1 MSEFNTKQWWISE
14 FNAILASSNYEAIDN
29 PTVTEDNVIVVMKG
43 TTKPH
48 HIGIKPK
55 KNGFFGMWAK
65 RDFVDMLPTEFIPTE
80 IKLKGQTYHFNS
92 INNTDFALNV
102 ARALAGVPIMPMKI
116 STVSEKIRFIIEK
129 YKENFVSVDKEER
142 YKWIAAA
149 WYKQHWDIEATDFAK
164 MITVAFEKSDNLL
177 SSGMYYAYK
186 MLVEYATAKPEKVRE
201 LFRMLYDEKKSLAD
215 RYEAF
220 RNGFD
225 EYIADL
231 KVQTGKDYNHYQDLH
246 AISVYL
252 FFEYPE
258 KYFIY
263 KSTMYTKMRDRIGF
277 VELPSNQKSI
287 VKKYENHAR
296 MCELILTEVHNDAK
310 LKEMSS
316 DRLDDTCY
324 KDEQYHL
331 LAMDIA
337 YYGGVYLDDS
347 DFEKKP
353 KIVYW
358 PSPEE
363 YDPGITKEMWE
374 SVLKDSSVATSD
386 ALSMLKKMFELGGE
400 STCAHLAEVYGNTYA
415 YYNST
420 GRAFGKR
427 VKEYYN
433 CPDCIDTD
441 DETEYRNRVY
451 VIPFVGRSVI
461 ENGKSRYSWKLR
473 DELKEALEE
482 MDLNIVASVTD
493 VELNTI
499 LYGPPGTGKTYHT
512 VIYAVSIIEN
522 KKLADI
528 EKEDYGAVL
537 ARYNT
542 YKKDGR
548 IAFTTFHQSYGYEE
562 FIEGIKPMVAS
573 DEDNDGNGDIRYAV
587 MPGIFKD
594 FCEKSIRNKKSNQG
608 LDYGLNENPNIWKVS
623 LEGTG
628 DNPTR
633 TECLSNNHIRIG
645 WDGYGK
651 DITDETDFSAN
662 GGKNVINA
670 FINRMRIGDIVLSC
684 YSATTVDAIGVVTGD
699 YEWHNEYQHY
709 KRLRKVNWIAKNIRE
724 NIMDLTSGTTMTLS
738 SVYRLANITLSDVF
752 KIIEKYD
759 VNEVPSAESKDN
771 YVFIIDEINRGNISK
786 IFGELITLIE
796 PSKRLG
802 AGEETEAILPYSG
815 KAFGVPDNIYIIG
828 TMNTADRSIAAIDTA
843 LRRRFYFKEMLPDSN
858 VLEGVSVD
866 GVSISKMLENI
877 NKRITVLYDREHT
890 IGHAYFIP
898 LKANP
903 AIETLAKI
911 FENNIIPLLQEYF
924 YEDYEKIRLVLADN
938 RKKEEVQFIIAKSN
952 DYVALFGNT
961 DIGFD
966 EGYSYEINQKAFTDI
981 EAYRLI

>member
-1 MSEFNTKQWWISE
+1 MPEFNTKQWWIDE
-14 FNAILASSNYEAIDN
+14 FNAILADSDYEAIDN
-29 PTVTEDNVIVVMKG
+29 PTVTEDNVIVVTKG

-48 HIGIKPK
+48 HIGIKTK

-65 RDFVDMLPTEFIPTE
+65 RDFVDIQTTESIPTE

-102 ARALAGVPIMPMKI
+102 ARALAGVPIIPMKI
-116 STVSEKIRFIIEK
+116 STVSDKIRFIIGK
-129 YKENFVSVDKEER
+129 YKENFVSVDKGER
-142 YKWIAAA
+142 YKWIAVA
-149 WYKQHWDIEATDFAK
+149 WYQQHWDIEAADFAR
-164 MITVAFEKSDNLL
+164 MVTVAFEKTSNLL
-177 SSGMYYAYK
+177 ASGMYYAYK
-186 MLVEYATAKPEKVRE
+186 MLVEYVTAKPEKARE
-201 LFRMLYDEKKSLAD
+201 LFRVLYNEKISLAD
-215 RYEAF
+215 RYDTF
-220 RNGFD
+220 RKGFD

-231 KVQTGKDYNHYQDLH
+231 KSKTGKDYNHYQDLH

-277 VELPSNQKSI
+277 IELPSDQKSI

-296 MCELILTEVHNDAK
+296 MCELILTEIHNDAK
-310 LKEMSS
+310 LRKMSS

-337 YYGGVYLDDS
+337 FYGGVYMEDDDLKVDS
-347 DFEKKP
+347 DNLEGNK
-353 KIVYW
+353 YY
-358 PSPEE
+358 PSLDE
-363 YDPGITKEMWE
+363 YNPDITKDMWIE
-374 SVLKDSSVATSD
+374 VLKDSSITTPETA
-386 ALSMLKKMFELGGE
+386 SMLKKMMELGGE
-400 STCAHLAEVYGNTYA
+400 SSCAHLAEVYGGTYG
-415 YYNST
+415 YYNRLGSSFGMRVKDKYHCGNRITET
-420 GRAFGKR
+420 GRN
-427 VKEYYN
+427 VLY
-433 CPDCIDTD
+433 I
-441 DETEYRNRVY
+441 
-451 VIPFVGRSVI
+451 IPFVGRNVI

-482 MDLNIVASVTD
+482 MDLNITESVTD

-512 VIYAVSIIEN
+512 VIYAVAIIEN
-522 KKLADI
+522 KKLEDI
-528 EKEDYGAVL
+528 KKEDYGEVW
-537 ARYNT
+537 ARYT
-542 YKKDGR
+542 AYKKDGR

-562 FIEGIKPMVAS
+562 FIEGIKPVLSYDATL
-573 DEDNDGNGDIRYAV
+573 DGRKDIQYDV
-587 MPGIFKD
+587 VSGIFKK
-594 FCEKSIRNKKSNQG
+594 FCEKANVKIKSFDESWDELVDCAISDGQKFTFMRRTNSTLTAEIKDENTFIVNWSGGTSNTLKKDRVYDQWISATYEENKK
-608 LDYGLNENPNIWKVS
+608 L
-623 LEGTG
+623 
-628 DNPTR
+628 R
-633 TECLSNNHIRIG
+633 
-645 WDGYGK
+645 
-651 DITDETDFSAN
+651 
-662 GGKNVINA
+662 GGKRWMSEALQAVIDAMSQRFGLPSNA
-670 FINRMRIGDIVLSC
+670 MVIP
-684 YSATTVDAIGVVTGD
+684 
-699 YEWHNEYQHY
+699 
-709 KRLRKVNWIAKNIRE
+709 KKK
-724 NIMDLTSGTTMTLS
+724 
-738 SVYRLANITLSDVF
+738 
-752 KIIEKYD
+752 
-759 VNEVPSAESKDN
+759 N

-802 AGEETEAILPYSG
+802 AGEETEAVLPYSG
-815 KAFGVPDNIYIIG
+815 KAFGVPDNVYIIG

-858 VLEGVSVD
+858 VLEGISVD

-903 AIETLAKI
+903 TIETLAKI

-924 YEDYEKIRLVLADN
+924 YEDYEKIRLVLGDN
-938 RKKEEVQFIIAKSN
+938 RKKEEAQFIIAKSN
-952 DYVALFGNT
+952 DYASLFGNT

-966 EGYSYEINQKAFTDI
+966 EGYTYEINTKAFMDI